1 VSSLPLPNRPTTPGA
16 SKTPNTSQMSD
27 TSRLPHTSR
36 APKAP
41 SARRSPSVKHLPVNL
56 FASVMGLAGLS
67 IAWRQASRDFAL
79 STLTAD
85 IVGHL
90 ALAVFALLAVSYL
103 VKAIKY
109 PGAVLAEYRHP
120 VAGNFFGTITI
131 ALLLLSTVLAA
142 IDQTLAAVFWT
153 IGTIFTIAL
162 CFAITGR
169 LMRGKID
176 IAHAVPAWFIPG
188 VATLDIV
195 VAGGAMPMAWAHEIN
210 MFALAIG
217 TVIALL
223 FFTMIMSRM
232 IHHEP
237 LPASM
242 IPSLLIL
249 MAPFEVGFLAYTN
262 VTQHIDTFAGLLF
275 YVGLF
280 IFLAVA
286 PKVFRRGV
294 PFASGW
300 WAISFPMAAM
310 AVASLKYAAYTQAW
324 PMRVIAVGLLGL
336 LSLAIVVLFAKTI
349 RILFN
354 GQLLAG

>member
-1 VSSLPLPNRPTTPGA
+1 MPSLSLPTQPAEPRPPAT
-16 SKTPNTSQMSD
+16 
-27 TSRLPHTSR
+27 
-36 APKAP
+36 
-41 SARRSPSVKHLPVNL
+41 RRPASVKHLPVNL

-67 IAWRQASRDFAL
+67 IAWRQASRDFEL
-79 STLTAD
+79 SPVMAD
-85 IVGHL
+85 IAGHL
-90 ALAVFALLAVSYL
+90 ALVVFALLAVSYL
-103 VKAIKY
+103 IKAIRH

-131 ALLLLSTVLAA
+131 AMLLLSTVLTAMNQMLA
-142 IDQTLAAVFWT
+142 ILFWT
-153 IGTIFTIAL
+153 VGAIFTIAL

-217 TVIALL
+217 TAIALL

-262 VTQHIDTFAGLLF
+262 FTQHIDTFAGLLF

-300 WAISFPMAAM
+300 WAISFPMAAL
-310 AVASLKYAAYTQAW
+310 ALASLKYAAYTQAW
-324 PMRVIAVGLLGL
+324 PMRVIAAGLLGL

-349 RILFN
+349 RILLN

>member
-1 VSSLPLPNRPTTPGA
+1 MSSVPVSTQPPAPLAPT
-16 SKTPNTSQMSD
+16 
-27 TSRLPHTSR
+27 
-36 APKAP
+36 
-41 SARRSPSVKHLPVNL
+41 ARRPASVKHLPVNL
-56 FASVMGLAGLS
+56 FAAVMGLAGLS
-67 IAWRQASRDFAL
+67 IAWRQASRDFDL
-79 STLTAD
+79 SPLAAD
-85 IVGHL
+85 IAGHL

-103 VKAIKY
+103 MKAIKY

-131 ALLLLSTVLAA
+131 ALLLLSTVLAGMN
-142 IDQTLAAVFWT
+142 QTLAALFWT
-153 IGTIFTIAL
+153 VGTILTIAL

-195 VAGGAMPMAWAHEIN
+195 VAGGAMPMPWAHEIN
-210 MFALAIG
+210 LFALAIG
-217 TVIALL
+217 TAIALL

-242 IPSLLIL
+242 LPSLLIL

-262 VTQHIDTFAGLLF
+262 VTRHIDTFAGLLF

-300 WAISFPMAAM
+300 WAISFPMAAL
-310 AVASLKYAAYTQAW
+310 ALAALKYAAYAQAW
-324 PMRVIAVGLLGL
+324 PLRAIALALLGL
-336 LSLAIVVLFAKTI
+336 LSLAIVVLFVKTV